1 MGSGMCI
8 VAFLCLFFSSAAA
21 LQCSLPFDDSTDEI
35 VCNDWQLVA
44 GAECGTFVGVPWCT
58 TTPCLRFWN
67 IGDNACF
74 AVNIDTDGDDLAVD
88 IALQKQINATIDVYL
103 VYEGIPYSSG
113 NPWTGHLEILDS
125 QVGEYDNNTAPI
137 PLPMSL
143 FGDVYG
149 DVLNGTRQVCVQNIA
164 TAEMTVTSFGM
175 KYTAPSCPSRSKSK
189 SKSKRSR
196 SKSTSKRSRSKSTSQ
211 KSRSRSIS
219 KQSRSKSTSQ
229 KSRSKS
235 TSKRSASKSQSQS
248 QTPECDLLLSPYRRG
263 SAVASTATPC
273 GRAVAV
279 YPSDNPIGYQPFSGV
294 TIAPASGGNISHIEL
309 DYNGTTPIIVWSP
322 SCDILVP
329 VATNVAFVPG
339 ACGTTRMIADLVS
352 PVAAIS
358 VLFPGGGNATIL
370 LPAGFCSGPAVSCQ
384 CAACGE

>member
-1 MGSGMCI
+1 MCI

-21 LQCSLPFDDSTDEI
+21 LQCSLPFDDSTEDI
-35 VCNDWQLVA
+35 DCDDWQLVA
-44 GAECGTFVGVPWCT
+44 GAECGTFAGVPWCT
-58 TTPCLRFWN
+58 TTPCLRFQN
-67 IGDNACF
+67 IGDDACF
-74 AVNIDTDGDDLAVD
+74 AINIDTDGDDLAVD
-88 IALQKQINATIDVYL
+88 IALQKQIGATIDVYL
-103 VYEGIPYSSG
+103 VYEGIAYSSG
-113 NPWTGHLEILDS
+113 DPWTGHLEILDAD
-125 QVGEYDNNTAPI
+125 VNEYDINNAPI
-137 PLPMSL
+137 PLPLSL

-149 DVLNGTRQVCVQNIA
+149 DVLTGTRQVCVQNIA

-175 KYTAPSCPSRSKSK
+175 KYTAPSCPSRSRSK

-196 SKSTSKRSRSKSTSQ
+196 SKSTSKRSRSKSTS
-211 KSRSRSIS
+211 KRSRSKS
-219 KQSRSKSTSQ
+219 TSHKSRSKSTSQ

-235 TSKRSASKSQSQS
+235 TSKQSRSKSRSQS
-248 QTPECDLLLSPYRRG
+248 QTPECELLLSPYRRG
-263 SAVASTATPC
+263 SSVASTATPC
-273 GRAVAV
+273 GRAAIV

-294 TIAPASGGNISHIEL
+294 TITPASGGNISHIEL

-329 VATNVAFVPG
+329 VATNVIFTPG

-370 LPAGFCSGPAVSCQ
+370 LPAGVCPGPAVSCQ

>member
-1 MGSGMCI
+1 MCI

-21 LQCSLPFDDSTDEI
+21 LQCSLPFDDSTEDI
-35 VCNDWQLVA
+35 DCDDWQLVA
-44 GAECGTFVGVPWCT
+44 GAECGTFAGVPWCT
-58 TTPCLRFWN
+58 TTPCLRFQN
-67 IGDNACF
+67 IGDDACF
-74 AVNIDTDGDDLAVD
+74 AINIDTDGDDLAVD
-88 IALQKQINATIDVYL
+88 IALQKQIGATIDVYL
-103 VYEGIPYSSG
+103 VYEGIAYSSG
-113 NPWTGHLEILDS
+113 DPWTGHLEILDAD
-125 QVGEYDNNTAPI
+125 VNEYDINNAPI
-137 PLPMSL
+137 PLPLSL

-149 DVLNGTRQVCVQNIA
+149 DVLTGTRQVCVQNIA

-175 KYTAPSCPSRSKSK
+175 KYTAPSCPSRSRSK

-196 SKSTSKRSRSKSTSQ
+196 SKSTSKRSRSKSTS
-211 KSRSRSIS
+211 KR
-219 KQSRSKSTSQ
+219 
-229 KSRSKS
+229 SRSKS
-235 TSKRSASKSQSQS
+235 TSKRSRSKSTSKQSRSKSRSQS
-248 QTPECDLLLSPYRRG
+248 QTPECELLLSPYRRG
-263 SAVASTATPC
+263 SSVASTATPC
-273 GRAVAV
+273 GRAAIV

-294 TIAPASGGNISHIEL
+294 TITPASGGNISHIEL

-329 VATNVAFVPG
+329 VATNVIFTPG

-370 LPAGFCSGPAVSCQ
+370 LPAGVCPGPAVSCQ

>member
-1 MGSGMCI
+1 MCI

-21 LQCSLPFDDSTDEI
+21 LQCSLPYEDSTAEI
-35 VCNDWQLVA
+35 DCDDWQLVA

-67 IGDNACF
+67 IGDDACF
-74 AVNIDTDGDDLAVD
+74 AIDIDTDGDDLAVD
-88 IALQKQINATIDVYL
+88 IALQKQIGATIDVHL
-103 VYEGIPYSSG
+103 VYEGIAYSSG

-125 QVGEYDNNTAPI
+125 QVDEYDNIIPPT

-149 DVLNGTRQVCVQNIA
+149 DVLIGTRQVCVQNIA
-164 TAEMTVTSFGM
+164 TAETVVTSFGM

-196 SKSTSKRSRSKSTSQ
+196 SKSTSQ
-211 KSRSRSIS
+211 K
-219 KQSRSKSTSQ
+219 SRSKSTSQ

-235 TSKRSASKSQSQS
+235 QSQS
-248 QTPECDLLLSPYRRG
+248 QTPECELLLSPYRRG
-263 SAVASTATPC
+263 SAVASTTTPC
-273 GRAVAV
+273 GRAVTV
-279 YPSDNPIGYQPFSGV
+279 HPSDNPIGYQPFSGV
-294 TIAPASGGNISHIEL
+294 TIAPASGGNITHIEL
-309 DYNGTTPIIVWSP
+309 DYNGTTPVIVWSP

-339 ACGTTRMIADLVS
+339 ACGTTRMIVDLVS